1 MFVIRLNK
9 NRNRMNCER
18 SIGLSIKKCL
28 MTLVLLTSLMSIS
41 YAQTITI
48 NKQLFVGGNYRDSS
62 NITVPIDIDVNGTN
76 GFGYDTSAAFKRFN
90 NNIFVMVLVP
100 AANANAVF
108 TDTIASINLAGA
120 KIIGRYRFSNDQ
132 VPYTTYVNGI
142 VPPLGVGT
150 NTANYVIRVISTR
163 PFISSDASPIFTVKR
178 PSPLAAKVK
187 SYAVPGA
194 VGNTT
199 AIYYDGTHS
208 SMFFGYCG
216 TIVDKFGNATDT
228 SISLL
233 DSTAGNFNT
242 PSSYDSVILINNS
255 FHGLVNTD
263 AVVFRAKYTAKGSIN
278 FPSKIL
284 KSGEYYTVLLK
295 AFDDSGYVSSKSY
308 FLLNTLWNFNIQKS
322 SKSSNGCK
330 GDTVTLFPLINNVQ
344 LGQQFGLLDNFPGLL
359 YNVNWGDPKA
369 ATPINYTYNELIS
382 NGGLFVHK
390 YDTTSCYRPIG
401 SQFWSINAR
410 LVNPFT
416 GNNCSFPLATSTVQ
430 IFASVKAK
438 FIHHAPVC
446 LYNAL
451 DTIPVVIKDSS
462 YAGSNINCTGS
473 AYYTWYKTFV
483 GCGSIKDTA
492 ANPFTPVDSS
502 ANQVNGIYVPT
513 AVGHYDHK
521 DTFQRVGVY
530 IFKIVADNKS
540 CNTDGYVDSIMVVA
554 PPKANFKIDSSGI
567 LKDTI
572 SGCSPLTV
580 KVTNLSDSTCSQK
593 WSFKWEVIDTTTKA
607 VVPPGTIY
615 KIPAPYKNTDTAPN
629 IVFYKQG
636 VYKVRLIGSNACTKA
651 DTAYKLVTVIGNGGV
666 TFPSG
671 NKITANNFETNAYCL
686 YLTPSK
692 TVNFD
697 SAVRIPAI
705 DTTMKPLYGGT
716 ASVTT
721 PYNWEVTDI
730 AGTHKYNL
738 PTDSTKKYPSVTFTT
753 PPSKDGDFMVKVTY
767 SSTCGTSTDSFEL
780 ILNRQVV
787 PKIIEPTKDTSICP
801 NSGCLQFTGTAT
813 AADGTNSGYTSL
825 QWIDQSSS
833 SLFGNGLVASLCN
846 INSTRIVSFK
856 AIKAQPNAC
865 PDTTVTRKITVLA
878 NPSGRDTTFSICSGT
893 KLNYNPAT
901 TSTAGNT
908 YTWNSIVTVGSV
920 TGNTSCSSSCT
931 NIPDV
936 LNGDGTACQV
946 IYIITPIGA
955 NGCPGTPFQVIVN
968 ILPYPTIAHSVV
980 KDTLCS
986 GALSNIVI
994 STNTSGAQYNWS
1006 IAYQGALQP
1015 YGTWPAYTNQLPTIS
1030 NGVNS
1035 GNPLNIAYI
1044 NNGLTVDSFRVLFT
1058 VSVAGGTCSS
1068 PTDSITMYVIP
1079 GPTQPKANTPS
1090 DSIYLCN
1097 QGSVT
1102 LNATV
1107 PNLIKGEQG
1116 KWTPINTPPQVVIP
1130 VPDSTKPNATVFV
1143 APGNVYQMQ
1152 WSISS
1157 PLATAFGCSSLSD
1170 VVTIFNRPN
1179 NTVAN
1184 VGLDTTICNYAGAFV
1199 FVPLKGN
1206 SNLNPWE
1213 IGTWTVIKPNPAISD
1228 SLKSTSLDSSHK
1240 YNDIYIFRGGTGEY
1254 DLVWTIRNDANC
1266 PVAFDTLKIGAG
1278 FGNNSIA
1285 KDTVLC
1291 NGQSIAGLTGSLP
1304 QGGGGSYVY
1313 QWFTG
1318 IPSSGTLIPGATSQ
1332 DYTPA
1337 GGLKPGTTT
1346 QYYRTTSSVNCPTAK
1361 LPSNTVTVSVNQSP
1375 KAGFITTLDTSC
1387 APFKLDT
1394 TVIKLDELNFPVDT
1408 SCTYTWYVNGVL
1420 VANGPKFS
1428 VNGLYTIANP
1438 GDVAVVELRDSSKRG
1453 CGNVLVLQHTFYT
1466 RIKPTPTFNTST
1478 GLWTSCNPSDFTFI
1492 NTTVN
1497 PGLYDGWDWKFGEG
1511 DVANTQNPPLSSY
1524 HYVDLV
1530 GKDTVYNVC
1539 LSAWTACHDTVKYC
1553 KTITIQSKP
1562 HASFY
1567 ASSYNGCAPL
1577 KTTFFNTTLGI
1588 VDSSKWYWY
1597 YPANMLDTSIIDNRV
1612 IPVNTPLPHS
1622 FPYTADVMLKVY
1634 NKCGVDSTTP
1644 IHFQVAFTAVNVKLG
1659 LSYNDQYA
1667 CTPHTSN
1674 QIYNAI
1680 GADKVEIWTYPVGGS
1695 PNATPNYSGPV
1706 TAGIYPFTF
1715 TDTGKHVIKVTGSN
1729 FCDSMTVY
1737 DTVTMFV
1744 TPFPQFNLVKDTF
1757 CVGDT
1762 VWPINKTTTPNVSYS
1777 WVFSTMGKTL
1787 PNPATSGAQSPY
1799 VVFTNPGADS
1809 IALGTTISYPF
1820 PSPGYCADTTKRPVF
1835 VVTTQRANF
1844 TISNSTPSCIPATVT
1859 FTNNSPSNGFP
1870 PTSWHFNY
1878 PNANPSATANNTPS
1892 YTYQDTG
1899 TYIVVLDTKSQ
1910 GGCLY
1915 TDTQKVVVSSPFA
1928 QVWKYDHGFI
1938 CGATPVSYQV
1948 MNPNKAVDSIFLW
1961 HFGDGTPAV
1970 ATPWNTPNVFHS
1982 YRNCGIYYPS
1992 VDLIAKGGCKY
2003 TLNWNT
2009 GDTIKVDSV
2018 KADFAYV
2025 INKNCGNTVL
2035 SFTDASNACFG
2046 KASWDWNFG
2055 DIGLPSNFSTLQ
2067 NPSHTYKVSD
2077 IDTVQ
2082 LKVTGVSGC
2091 TNTYQ
2096 LPINIKVNSV
2106 PQITSHV
2113 INPFN
2118 GVTACTG
2125 QTVTYSG
2132 TATSIDPIK
2141 DYVWTFSNAPTFNG
2155 VKVTN
2160 AYPAVGT
2167 YLDTL
2172 TVSTI
2177 FGCTAQF
2184 FGSVN
2189 VFQTPTIAIAQTN
2202 PPEICRGVPYPLS
2215 ATTTDPGTTIFLW
2228 GPAGGAGNP
2237 NANIVCTNG
2246 NCSTVT
2252 VSPLSSTQIYV
2263 QGLASNGCTG
2273 YGDTIRVNVIQPIT
2287 LTVTP
2292 ARDTICIG
2300 DSVQLNTVAVGA
2312 TTYAWDV
2319 DSSLH
2324 YHGTFNDSVA
2334 NPIAHPVHIGDNVYT
2349 VRATNGCFKDSGIVH
2364 ILVGGYPIISL
2375 GNPGY
2380 DTIIVQTGSTLPMS
2394 NYVHLSP
2401 DTFKTYVWTPSTGL
2415 NCNNCPDPVVTV
2427 AGNQLYTLKAT
2438 TVYGC
2443 SDTDYM
2449 YIKTFCQNSQV
2460 YIPNAFT
2467 PDGDGRNDVLMVRG
2481 SGIKIVKNFRI
2492 YNRWGQV
2499 VFERANFNVNDP
2511 QFGWNGKVRN
2521 TNEFS
2526 PPDVYVYYCEVLCDD
2541 DVAFTY
2547 QGNITLVK

>member
-1 MFVIRLNK
+1 MLVIRLNK

-18 SIGLSIKKCL
+18 SIGLSLKKCL

-62 NITVPIDIDVNGTN
+62 NITVPIDIDVNGSN

-90 NNIFVMVLVP
+90 NNIFLMVLVP
-100 AANANAVF
+100 AANTNAVF
-108 TDTIASINLAGA
+108 TDTTASLNIVGA
-120 KIIGRYRFSNDQ
+120 KIIGRYRFNNDQ

-142 VPPLGVGT
+142 IPPLGVGT
-150 NTANYVIRVISTR
+150 NTANFVIRVISTR
-163 PFISSDASPIFTVKR
+163 PFISSDASAIFTVKR
-178 PSPLAAKVK
+178 TTASKVK
-187 SYAVPGA
+187 SFAVAGS
-194 VGNTT
+194 VGNTS

-216 TIVDKFGNATDT
+216 TIVDKNGNATDT

-233 DSTAGNFNT
+233 DSTVGNFNN
-242 PSSYDSVILINNS
+242 PGSYDSVILINNS

-263 AVVFRAKYTAKGSIN
+263 SVVFRGKYTAKGAIN
-278 FPSKIL
+278 FPSKLL
-284 KSGEYYTVLLK
+284 KAGEYYTVQLK
-295 AFDDSGYVSSKSY
+295 AQDDSGYVSSKSY
-308 FLLNTLWNFNIQKS
+308 FLLNTLWNFNI
-322 SKSSNGCK
+322 SKTTSSSNGCK
-330 GDTVTLFPLINNVQ
+330 GDTVALYPQIDFKQ
-344 LGQQFGLLDNFPGLL
+344 LGQQFGIIDNFPGLL
-359 YNVNWGDPKA
+359 YNVNWGDPKI
-369 ATPINYTYNELIS
+369 ATTINYTFNELVS
-382 NGGLFVHK
+382 NGGLIIHR
-390 YDTTSCYRPIG
+390 YDTTSCYKPAG

-416 GNNCSFPLATSTVQ
+416 GSNCSFPMATSTVQ

-438 FIHHAPVC
+438 FSHHAPVC
-446 LYNAL
+446 IFTANSP
-451 DTIPVVIKDSS
+451 DSIPVTLKDSS
-462 YAGSNINCTGS
+462 YAGSNISCTGS
-473 AYYTWYKTFV
+473 AFYTWYKTYV
-483 GCGSIKDTA
+483 GCGTINDTIS
-492 ANPFTPVDSS
+492 NPFIAVDSS
-502 ANQVNGIYVPT
+502 TRIQSGVPVPIAVANYN
-513 AVGHYDHK
+513 HK
-521 DTFQRVGVY
+521 DTFMATGKY
-530 IFKIVADNKS
+530 IFKIFADNKS
-540 CNTDGYVDSIMVVA
+540 CKSDGYIDSIMVVA
-554 PPKANFKIDSSGI
+554 PPKTNFKMDSSGI
-567 LKDTI
+567 LKDSI
-572 SGCSPLTV
+572 GGCAPLTV
-580 KVTNLSDSTCSQK
+580 KVTNLSDSTCTQK
-593 WSFKWEVIDTTTKA
+593 WNFKWEVIDTTTKA
-607 VVPPGTIY
+607 VVAPGTIY
-615 KIPAPYKNTDTAPN
+615 KIPAPYKNTDAEPN

-636 VYKVRLIGSNACTKA
+636 VYKIRLIGSNACSKG
-651 DTAYKLVTVIGNGGV
+651 DTTYKLVTVIGNGGV

-671 NKITANNFETNAYCL
+671 NKITANNYETNAYCL
-686 YLTPSK
+686 FFPSK

-697 SAVRIPAI
+697 SAVRTPAI

-716 ASVTT
+716 AAVTS
-721 PYNWEVTDI
+721 PYNWVVTDI
-730 AGTHKYNL
+730 SGTHKYNL
-738 PTDSTKKYPSVTFTT
+738 PTDSTKKYPSITFST
-753 PPSKDGDFMVKVTY
+753 PLNKDGDFMIAVTY
-767 SSTCGTSTDSFEL
+767 SSTCGVSTDSFEL
-780 ILNRQVV
+780 ILNRQVY

-801 NSGCLQFTGTAT
+801 NSGCIQFTGTAT
-813 AADGTNSGYTSL
+813 AADGTNSGYSSV
-825 QWIDQSSS
+825 QWIEQSSL
-833 SLFGNGLVASLCN
+833 SLFGNSLVANLCN
-846 INSTRIVSFK
+846 INNSKTILFK
-856 AIKAQPNAC
+856 VIKPQPNAC
-865 PDTTVTRKITVLA
+865 PDTTVKRIISVLP
-878 NPSGRDTTFSICSGT
+878 NPIGRDTTFSICSGT
-893 KLNYNPAT
+893 KLNYNPAA

-908 YTWNSIVTVGSV
+908 YTWNSTPIGNV
-920 TGNTSCSSSCT
+920 TGYTNCAGPCT
-931 NIPDV
+931 TITDV
-936 LNGDGTACQV
+936 LNGDGTAVQV
-946 IYIITPIGA
+946 IYSVTPIGA
-955 NGCPGTPFQVIVN
+955 NGCPGNPFQVIVN

-980 KDTLCS
+980 KDTICS
-986 GALSNIVI
+986 GSLSNIVI
-994 STNTSGAQYNWS
+994 NTNTSGATYNWS
-1006 IAYQGALQP
+1006 IANQGALQP
-1015 YGTWPAYTNQLPTIS
+1015 YGAWPPYTNQIPTFS
-1030 NGVNS
+1030 NGIATGPS
-1035 GNPLNIAYI
+1035 LNIAYV
-1044 NNGLTVDSFRVLFT
+1044 NNGLSVDSFRVLFT

-1068 PTDSITMYVIP
+1068 PPDSITMYVIP
-1079 GPTQPKANTPS
+1079 GPTQPRANVGGS

-1097 QGSVT
+1097 KGNYV
-1102 LNATV
+1102 LNGTQ
-1107 PNLIKGEQG
+1107 PNLIKGEIG
-1116 KWTPINTPPQVVIP
+1116 KWTPINTPPQAVISAT
-1130 VPDSTKPNATVFV
+1130 DSTKYNANVII
-1143 APGNVYQMQ
+1143 APGNVYQLQ
-1152 WSISS
+1152 WSITS
-1157 PLATAFGCSSLSD
+1157 PLATAFGCPSLSD
-1170 VVTIFNRPN
+1170 VVTIFDRPN
-1179 NTVAN
+1179 NTVAS
-1184 VGLDTTICNYAGAFV
+1184 VGNDTTICKYIGLLTNI
-1199 FVPLKGN
+1199 PLKGN
-1206 SNLNPWE
+1206 SVLNPWE
-1213 IGTWTVIKPNPAISD
+1213 IGTWTIVRPNGAISD
-1228 SLKSTSLDSSHK
+1228 FLVSTGKDSSHK
-1240 YNDIYIFRGGTGEY
+1240 YNDTYNFRGATGEY

-1266 PVAFDTLKIGAG
+1266 PVSFDTLKIGAG
-1278 FGNNSIA
+1278 FGNNSIL

-1291 NGQSIAGLTGSLP
+1291 NGQSITGLTGSLP
-1304 QGGGGSYVY
+1304 QGGGGGYLY
-1313 QWFTG
+1313 QWYNPTA
-1318 IPSSGTLIPGATSQ
+1318 IPGATSQ

-1337 GGLKPGTTT
+1337 GGLSPAVTT
-1346 QYYRTTSSVNCPTAK
+1346 QYFRTTSSVKCPTAN
-1361 LPSNTVTVSVNQSP
+1361 LPSNIVTVSVNQSP

-1387 APFKLDT
+1387 APFKIDSSIIRLDT
-1394 TVIKLDELNFPVDT
+1394 LSFPVDT

-1420 VANGPKFS
+1420 VANGTKFS
-1428 VNGLYTIANP
+1428 VNGLYTITNP
-1438 GDVAVVELRDSSKRG
+1438 GDFAVVELRDSSKRG
-1453 CGNVLVLQHTFYT
+1453 CGNVVVLQHTFYT
-1466 RIKPTPTFNTST
+1466 RVKPTPTFNTST
-1478 GLWTSCNPSDFTFI
+1478 GLWTSCNASNFTFI

-1497 PGLYDGWDWKFGEG
+1497 PGLYQGWHWNFGEG
-1511 DVANTQNPPLSSY
+1511 DTANTQNPPQTSY
-1524 HYVDLV
+1524 PYTDLV
-1530 GKDTVYNVC
+1530 GKDSVYNVC

-1567 ASSYNGCAPL
+1567 ASTYNGCAPL

-1597 YPANMLDTSIIDNRV
+1597 YPANLLDTSIIDNTI

-1634 NKCGVDSTTP
+1634 NKCGVDSTVP

-1659 LSYNDQYA
+1659 LSFNDQYA

-1706 TAGIYPFTF
+1706 TAGIYPLTF

-1744 TPFPQFNLVKDTF
+1744 SPFPQFNLVKDTF

-1777 WVFSTMGKTL
+1777 WVFPSKLL
-1787 PNPATSGAQSPY
+1787 PTPATSGAQSPY
-1799 VVFTNPGADS
+1799 VVFNMPGADS
-1809 IALGTTISYPF
+1809 IALGTTISYPM
-1820 PSPGYCADTTKRPVF
+1820 PSPGFCSDTTKRAVF
-1835 VVTTQRANF
+1835 VVTTQKANI
-1844 TISNSTPSCIPATVT
+1844 TVSNNNPSCIPATVT

-1878 PNANPSATANNTPS
+1878 PNANPSATGTNTTS

-1899 TYIVVLDTKSQ
+1899 TYTVVLDTKSQ

-1915 TDTQKVVVSSPFA
+1915 TDTQKVIVSSPFA

-1948 MNPNKAVDSIFLW
+1948 MNASGVDSIFLW

-1970 ATPWNTPNVFHS
+1970 STPWNTPNVFHT

-2018 KADFAYV
+2018 KAGFAYTLT
-2025 INKNCGNTVL
+2025 KNCGSTDICFVDTSNTCSKL
-2035 SFTDASNACFG
+2035 TN
-2046 KASWDWNFG
+2046 WDWNFG

-2067 NPSHTYKVSD
+2067 NPCHSYKVTD
-2077 IDTVQ
+2077 LDTVQ
-2082 LKVTGVSGC
+2082 LKVTAISGC
-2091 TNTYQ
+2091 TNTFS
-2096 LPINIKVNSV
+2096 LPINVKVNSV

-2113 INPFN
+2113 INPYN

-2167 YLDTL
+2167 YFDTL

-2177 FGCTAQF
+2177 FGCIAQF
-2184 FGSVN
+2184 PATVN

-2202 PPEICRGVPYPLS
+2202 PPEICRGQVYPLS
-2215 ATTTDPGTTIFLW
+2215 ATTSDPGTTTFLW
-2228 GPAGGAGNP
+2228 GPSP
-2237 NANIVCTNG
+2237 IVTCLNG
-2246 NCSTVT
+2246 NCSNVT
-2252 VSPLSSTQIYV
+2252 VNPQTNSVLYV

-2273 YGDTIRVNVIQPIT
+2273 YGDTILLKVIQPIT

-2292 ARDTICIG
+2292 ANDTICIG
-2300 DSVQLNTVAVGA
+2300 QSVQLHGVSIGA
-2312 TTYAWDV
+2312 TAFIWDAK
-2319 DSSLH
+2319 DSSLN
-2324 YHGTFNDSVA
+2324 FDSIPD
-2334 NPIAHPVHIGDNVYT
+2334 PIATPKHIGMNVYT
-2349 VRATNGCFKDSGIVH
+2349 LRASNTCFKDSVQVH
-2364 ILVGGYPIISL
+2364 IAVGGYPVISL
-2375 GNPGY
+2375 GYPGY

-2394 NYVHLSP
+2394 NYVHLSS

-2427 AGNQLYTLKAT
+2427 AGDQLYTLKAT

-2443 SDTDYM
+2443 ADTDYL

-2467 PDGDGRNDVLMVRG
+2467 PDGDGRNDILMVRG

-2521 TNEFS
+2521 TNDFS
-2526 PPDVYVYYCEVLCDD
+2526 PPDVYVYYCEVLCEDD
-2541 DVAFTY
+2541 TPFTY